1 MTARSKIT
9 QQHDGFSHLFPSIRL
24 YLFSM
29 TETPEWFQL
38 PDEPKSEPRKPKRIT
53 LKIALFTLPLL
64 LVGGVMVFGEN
75 GAEGEDQPN
84 LPTLNSTSTQSANT
98 STLKTSNA
106 PVVTKKVTKKSTVS
120 KKSNGITIANSSN
133 SNATVPAPNGIKQ
146 SGNGI
151 KNPGLPSKSD
161 PDHGAGLDRHKRQ
174 GGQHEDHE
182 GGQPNKAP
190 GEDD

>member
-1 MTARSKIT
+1 
-9 QQHDGFSHLFPSIRL
+9 
-24 YLFSM
+24 M

-106 PVVTKKVTKKSTVS
+106 TVVTKKVTKKSTVS
-120 KKSNGITIANSSN
+120 KKSNGVTIANSSN
-133 SNATVPAPNGIKQ
+133 SNATVPAPNGLNQ

>member
-38 PDEPKSEPRKPKRIT
+38 PEEPKSEPKKPRRIT
-53 LKIALFTLPLL
+53 LKIALFALPLL
-64 LVGGVMVFGEN
+64 LIGGVMVFGEN

-84 LPTLNSTSTQSANT
+84 LPTLSSTAPSSSAKAATT
-98 STLKTSNA
+98 SIKKTSKPKVNKVITPKNSNKLNA
-106 PVVTKKVTKKSTVS
+106 SNVS
-120 KKSNGITIANSSN
+120 SGSNGNNS
-133 SNATVPAPNGIKQ
+133 
-146 SGNGI
+146 GI

-161 PDHGAGLDRHKRQ
+161 SDHGAGLDRHKRQ